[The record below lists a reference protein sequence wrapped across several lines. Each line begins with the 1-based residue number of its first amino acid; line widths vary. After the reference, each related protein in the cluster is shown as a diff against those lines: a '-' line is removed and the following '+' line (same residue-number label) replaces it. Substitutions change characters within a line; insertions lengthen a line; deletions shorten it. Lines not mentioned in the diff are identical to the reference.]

1 MLLSVDWEGSLKEGG
16 MKLSWSVLRNASVQ
30 SNKVSYTVNLQ
41 RCTNYWG
48 FVMSIYARMVPNE
61 ESEQICKVSVEAYFI
76 IYPGIFLE
84 RLSKTC

>member
-1 MLLSVDWEGSLKEGG
+1 
-16 MKLSWSVLRNASVQ
+16 
-30 SNKVSYTVNLQ
+30 
-41 RCTNYWG
+41 
-48 FVMSIYARMVPNE
+48 MSIYARMVPNE